1 MTAENSRQVCL
12 VAVAIGILLILSA
25 VSPAVR
31 TQPPNNTFIIG
42 YGGTPFDTFNPF
54 TTYTVV
60 STMSTLDVY
69 DYLIRFNSTFS
80 PVVPDLAYKWEV
92 FPNNSAA
99 EFWLVRNATWS
110 DGVPV
115 TAQDVV
121 YSFEVA
127 NNTAS
132 RLEPQVSIITS
143 IEAPNNYTVIFH
155 YHPTILFLAYTA
167 AAVPIVPEH
176 VWVKYVPNPSNSTAL
191 TDYQDYPLVG
201 SGPFEVTN
209 YVQGQY
215 IELTANPNYF
225 YVSMR
230 PHVQHIIVQFFKD
243 TNSMVAALEAG
254 QIDAVAPTILPSQVK
269 TLEGYPNIR
278 VTVNP
283 GEEFWYIA
291 VNVYP
296 QGHGNPTL
304 KDIRVRQ
311 ALAHAINYT
320 ELAQVVWQ
328 GYATPMGGLLPPGN
342 KFYDPNLT
350 PYQFNLTLA
359 NQILNNAGYKMG
371 SNGVR
376 VSPNGTQLSYTL
388 YVINEAPEE
397 ITAANIIAS
406 WWSEIGV
413 KATVEAVDA
422 GTLASII
429 WPNFTQDFDLW
440 DWFTTPALPT
450 LLDVF
455 LSNQTETGT
464 SDSGY
469 DNPAYNTLYNQMI
482 SATNYTTVYKDAF
495 ELQQMLYQDLPY
507 INLYSV
513 KSIEAYNSQLFT
525 GYFDN
530 MTGGPFSDVNWYTFI
545 DLQPVTQS
553 TSTSTQQSSS
563 ASTSTQQSTSTTQ
576 PSTSSTSS
584 QSTSTSVSSGIS
596 TPLVVGIAVVVVI
609 VIAVAVLL
617 LTRRRSAT

>member
-1 MTAENSRQVCL
+1 MRYVYAVVIATAIL
-12 VAVAIGILLILSA
+12 VSLSGYS
-25 VSPAVR
+25 VNVR
-31 TQPPNNTFIIG
+31 PQAPTGTFIIG

-60 STMSTLDVY
+60 STMSTQDVY
-69 DYLIRFNSTFS
+69 DYLVRYNSTFS

-127 NNTAS
+127 NNSAS
-132 RLEPQVSIITS
+132 RLQPQVSIITS

-155 YHPTILFLAYTA
+155 YRPTVLFMAYTA

-176 VWVKYVPNPSNSTAL
+176 VWVKYVPNPANATAL
-191 TDYQDYPLVG
+191 ENYQDYPLVG
-201 SGPFEVTN
+201 SGPFQVTN

-230 PHVQHIIVQFFKD
+230 PHLQHIIVQFFKD
-243 TNSMVAALEAG
+243 TNSMVEALEAG

-269 TLEGYPNIR
+269 TLEGYSNIK
-278 VTVNP
+278 VVVEP

-296 QGHGNPTL
+296 YGHGNPTL
-304 KDIRVRQ
+304 KDIHVRE
-311 ALAHAINYT
+311 ALAHAINYS

-328 GYATPMGGLLPPGN
+328 GYATPAGGLLPVGN

-359 NQILNNAGYKMG
+359 NQILNDAGYKMG
-371 SNGVR
+371 PNGVR

-397 ITAANIIAS
+397 VEAANIIAG
-406 WWSEIGV
+406 WWSQIGV
-413 KATVEAVDA
+413 KATVDAVDA

-440 DWFTTPALPT
+440 DWFTSPALPT

-469 DNPAYNTLYNQMI
+469 DNPAYNALYNQMI
-482 SATNYTTVYKDAF
+482 SATNYSTVYKDAY

-507 INLYSV
+507 INLYYV

-545 DLQPVTQS
+545 DLQPVSSSTQTSSTTQS
-553 TSTSTQQSSS
+553 TQSQITSSSVTTTTGTQQSSTSQSSQTVTTS
-563 ASTSTQQSTSTTQ
+563 ATSTL
-576 PSTSSTSS
+576 
-584 QSTSTSVSSGIS
+584 S
-596 TPLVVGIAVVVVI
+596 TPVIAGVAVVVI
-609 VIAVAVLL
+609 VVIVAALL
-617 LTRRRSAT
+617 VVFRRRPTA